1 MGAALQLGPFVL
13 PGAALVLAA
22 AAALTGFAGKRMGG
36 ASGDQVETVI
46 WQTLLFGS
54 LVARLASVWQFR
66 SAYWAAPLEV
76 LDVRDGGWS
85 AKAGFVGAWLYAISQ
100 TARTPTLKR
109 PLLWALAAGSGFWLA
124 GSVALAFVPGKGQP
138 LPEIELAAAQGT
150 RIKLSDFKGAP
161 TVVNLWATWCPPCVR
176 EMPLLQQAQIDH
188 PSINF
193 VFLNQRES
201 AERVN
206 AWMAARQPT
215 LRNVLLD
222 DTAKAAAAFKQTA
235 LPTTLFFNANGEL
248 VSTRIGELSKA
259 SLTERL
265 ESLAP

>member
-13 PGAALVLAA
+13 PGAVLVMAVAA
-22 AAALTGFAGKRMGG
+22 AVTGFTGKRMGG
-36 ASGDQVETVI
+36 AGGGNVESVV
-46 WQTLLFGS
+46 WQTLLFGL
-54 LVARLASVWQFR
+54 LVARLAFVWQFR

-76 LDVRDGGWS
+76 LDIRDGGWS
-85 AKAGFVGAWLYAISQ
+85 AEAGFVGAWLYAISR
-100 TARTPTLKR
+100 TARKPTLKR
-109 PLLWALAAGSGFWLA
+109 PLLWALAVGSAVWLA
-124 GSVALAFVPGKGQP
+124 GSIAVAVLPGKGQP
-138 LPEIELAAAQGT
+138 LPEIELATAQGT
-150 RIKLSDFKGAP
+150 RVNLSDFVGKP

-176 EMPLLQQAQIDH
+176 EMPVLQQAQIDH

-201 AERVN
+201 ADRVN
-206 AWMAARQPT
+206 AWMAARQLT

-248 VSTRIGELSKA
+248 VSTRIGELSRA